1 VRQFGLRLL
10 QLIPVMILVTLATFF
25 MTTLLPG
32 DPAIA
37 ILGENARPAQIA
49 AVHKELRLD
58 EPIASRYIH
67 WVGAALKGD
76 LGRSIISNQPV
87 ADALR
92 EKLPVNLE
100 LALLAQALAVLLAV
114 PIGAWS
120 AYRAGRAFDRSASA
134 VSFGIV
140 SVPPFLL
147 GLLLVA
153 LLAIHFQIFP
163 NTGWYKLSEGIGKNL
178 KYLVLPVLTLA
189 LGEAAVYGQLLR
201 ADMAAT
207 LQEDYVLAARARGLP
222 NRHVLMREALRPS
235 SFSFV
240 TLAGVNLGRLIGGT
254 VVVEQIFGLPGVGRA
269 ITQAIPPQDFPTLQG
284 GVLVLASV
292 YLLINL
298 AVDMSYAFLDPRV
311 RRVTR

>member
-1 VRQFGLRLL
+1 
-10 QLIPVMILVTLATFF
+10 
-25 MTTLLPG
+25 
-32 DPAIA
+32 
-37 ILGENARPAQIA
+37 
-49 AVHKELRLD
+49 
-58 EPIASRYIH
+58 
-67 WVGAALKGD
+67 
-76 LGRSIISNQPV
+76 
-87 ADALR
+87 
-92 EKLPVNLE
+92 
-100 LALLAQALAVLLAV
+100 
-114 PIGAWS
+114 
-120 AYRAGRAFDRSASA
+120 

-153 LLAIHFQIFP
+153 LLAIKFQIFP
-163 NTGWYKLSEGIGKNL
+163 NTGWYRISEGIGKNL
-178 KYLVLPVLTLA
+178 RYLVLPVLTLA

-207 LQEDYVLAARARGLP
+207 LQEDYVLAARARGLT

-269 ITQAIPPQDFPTLQG
+269 ITQAIPAQDFPTLQG
-284 GVLVLASV
+284 GVLLLAAV

-298 AVDMSYAFLDPRV
+298 AVDMSYGFLDPRV
-311 RRVTR
+311 RRVTG